1 MYTIEEWLPTHP
13 RWSEFVACVDSEG
26 QTRWV
31 FNEHF
36 EQFPRYFLVALQENQ
51 VVGFLMFFLQP
62 IGPENDCPPLHING
76 AWLIEAKIIGF
87 AVKRASRRL
96 GMGQALQEYAI
107 RRARELGCYQV
118 RSHSDSR
125 NVANYQLKLRMGF
138 AAVPVNRG
146 MMIKGCT
153 LLCPCGVSRWRRA
166 VSR

>member
-31 FNEHF
+31 FNDHF

-87 AVKRASRRL
+87 GVKRSSRRL

-125 NVANYQLKLRMGF
+125 HVAHYQLKLRMGF
-138 AAVPVNRG
+138 AAVPINRG
-146 MMIKGCT
+146 DDDKGMFFIMP
-153 LLCPCGVSRWRRA
+153 LRGQSPAAGN
-166 VSR
+166 